1 MTDEKALNK
10 EGAEALEEFIKSQE
24 GRGYPS
30 FWHADKESQH
40 SMEVSATQE
49 WANELNKQDHSI
61 HGIKTNPDDP
71 PDCLAEMD
79 GERIGVE
86 VTELTVDEK
95 ERKKYVK
102 AKDESKINIFLAPG
116 QVDDDKTKEHLEEAS
131 RNRPKARV
139 PNTVDWPFD
148 KFRNKLVDIVQEKD
162 KKMREQKE
170 KGELI
175 SLDKYFL
182 LIVTDEQNLWKG
194 RLEEYLHRI
203 KLPRPQYFDAI
214 YIMMSYMPNDGDSG
228 LRRVRNSNLKR
239 FDYEEA
245 RPNLG
250 QGHYPVFEV
259 YLSSSATG
267 SAHLLSDSA
276 QRSQEPQSE

>member
-102 AKDESKINIFLAPG
+102 ARDESVSTIFLAPG
-116 QVDDDKTKEHLEEAS
+116 QVYDDKTKERLEEAS
-131 RNRPKARV
+131 RNRPKVSV
-139 PNTVDWPFD
+139 PNTAEWPFD
-148 KFRNKLVDIVQEKD
+148 KFRERLAGIVQKKD
-162 KKMREQKE
+162 EKMRKKE
-170 KGELI
+170 EKSGLP
-175 SLDKYFL
+175 SLDKNFL
-182 LIVTDEQNLWKG
+182 LIVTDEQNLWEK
-194 RLEEYLHRI
+194 RLDEYLKKI
-203 KLPRPQYFDAI
+203 KLPRPQYFTAI
-214 YIMMSYMPNDGDSG
+214 YIMMSHMPSDGDSG
-228 LRRVRNSNLKR
+228 LRRGRNPDSNR
-239 FDYEEA
+239 FDYKEVH
-245 RPNLG
+245 PNLG
-250 QGHYPVFEV
+250 EGHFPVFEV

-267 SAHLLSDSA
+267 SAHLLADSA